1 MKDKKDILNKINRHD
16 GLTVPEGFFDDFAA
30 KMAESL
36 PERPELENPS
46 SIVAPRSFWHRV
58 RPYVY
63 MAAMFGG
70 VWCMLKVFTLFS
82 ANDSELS
89 INNNPDLANA
99 VCNEQF
105 VEDYVIDDVS
115 NWDIYDSMLEDSID
129 VYKLLDS
136 VYNAN
141 PEAGI
146 LELE

>member
-46 SIVAPRSFWHRV
+46 SIVAPRSFWQRV

-129 VYKLLDS
+129 VYNLLDS